1 MQSAKQEAIK
11 ILQTLPDD
19 STFEEIQYR
28 LFVRQKIEQGLE
40 DISQGKTYSQEIVEK
55 RMEKWVESRVGTR
68 SSGRPRRRC
77 RIYPS

>member
-1 MQSAKQEAIK
+1 MQNAKQEAIK

-40 DISQGKTYSQEIVEK
+40 DIEQGKTYSQEMVEK
-55 RMEKWVESRVGTR
+55 RMEKWVEE
-68 SSGRPRRRC
+68 
-77 RIYPS
+77 

>member
-1 MQSAKQEAIK
+1 MQNAKQEAIK

-40 DISQGKTYSQEIVEK
+40 DIARGKTYSQEMVEK
-55 RMEKWVESRVGTR
+55 RMEKWVEE
-68 SSGRPRRRC
+68 
-77 RIYPS
+77 

>member
-1 MQSAKQEAIK
+1 MQNAKQEAIK

-55 RMEKWVESRVGTR
+55 RMEKWVEE
-68 SSGRPRRRC
+68 
-77 RIYPS
+77 

>member
-40 DISQGKTYSQEIVEK
+40 DISQGKTYSQEMVEK
-55 RMEKWVESRVGTR
+55 RMEKWIEE
-68 SSGRPRRRC
+68 
-77 RIYPS
+77 

>member
-1 MQSAKQEAIK
+1 MQTAKQEAIK

-40 DISQGKTYSQEIVEK
+40 DISQGKTYSQEVVEK
-55 RMEKWVESRVGTR
+55 RMEKWVEE
-68 SSGRPRRRC
+68 
-77 RIYPS
+77 

>member
-1 MQSAKQEAIK
+1 MQTAKQEAIK

-40 DISQGKTYSQEIVEK
+40 DISQGKTYSQEMVEK
-55 RMEKWVESRVGTR
+55 RMGKWVEE
-68 SSGRPRRRC
+68 
-77 RIYPS
+77 

>member
-1 MQSAKQEAIK
+1 MQNAKEEAIK

-40 DISQGKTYSQEIVEK
+40 DISQGKTYSQEMVEK
-55 RMEKWVESRVGTR
+55 RMKKWVEE
-68 SSGRPRRRC
+68 
-77 RIYPS
+77 